1 MPNYHQMRP
10 SKTPTV
16 AAVGEFAYSD
26 ALDKLPA
33 GNCLVELIPEPDN
46 PYDDQ
51 AISIRYHDDV
61 IGYIPRHQTE
71 QYWGSVCRIVAS
83 EKIPQARALI
93 QRVESDDT
101 AEVFLY
107 LLPGDSGIGSESGL
121 ISKNDRYRV
130 PGAYKEPTQKSVP
143 GASVAQRHVD
153 RRPRTPAEESR
164 LNRVQK
170 RNSDYDRDWI
180 HRVTGSASEQN
191 LDVIPEDH
199 HSRSNSKPE
208 LIGCGVL
215 VAVAVLIL
223 ILIF

>member
-33 GNCLVELIPEPDN
+33 GNCLVELIAEPDN
-46 PYDDQ
+46 PYDDR
-51 AISIRYHDDV
+51 AISIRHHDDV
-61 IGYIPRHQTE
+61 IGYIPRHQTG
-71 QYWGSVCRIVAS
+71 QYWGSVCRIIAS
-83 EKIPQARALI
+83 GKTPQARALI
-93 QRVESDDT
+93 QRVELDDT

-121 ISKNDRYRV
+121 IAKADEYSV
-130 PGAYKEPTQKSVP
+130 PDAYKEPIQKSGP
-143 GASVAQRHVD
+143 GASIAQRHID

-164 LNRVQK
+164 LNQVQK

-199 HSRSNSKPE
+199 HSRSNNKPE

-215 VAVAVLIL
+215 VAVAVLVL
-223 ILIF
+223 ILVF

>member
-46 PYDDQ
+46 PYDDR
-51 AISIRYHDDV
+51 AISIRHHDDV
-61 IGYIPRHQTE
+61 IGYIPRHQTG
-71 QYWGSVCRIVAS
+71 QYWGSVCRIIAS
-83 EKIPQARALI
+83 GKTPQARALI
-93 QRVESDDT
+93 QRVELDDT

-121 ISKNDRYRV
+121 IAKADEYSV
-130 PGAYKEPTQKSVP
+130 PDAYKEPIQKSGP
-143 GASVAQRHVD
+143 GASIAQRHID

-164 LNRVQK
+164 LNQVQK

-199 HSRSNSKPE
+199 HSRSNNKPE

-215 VAVAVLIL
+215 VAVAVLVL
-223 ILIF
+223 ILVF